1 MSGEGESDDSTTI
14 RRKILLSPT
23 MPPRDFLDHSGS
35 PLANLI
41 GQVCLGHFA
50 PLLVHNAVLDSVLNG
65 MLACDQKLV
74 TSRSIPISLRCSH
87 SPVFF
92 GPNSAL
98 TLSLPAIGSYL
109 PRRRY
114 LVWTHSILQF
124 ASLIRQPSPT
134 FTDIGQ
140 LKRFHSIDLY
150 RIPFL
155 SRPSR
160 YSRYCRDWH
169 LTFVEKPRSRLLL
182 FSLAPRSRL

>member
-23 MPPRDFLDHSGS
+23 MPPRDSLDLSGS

-87 SPVFF
+87 SPVFWSQQRADIVSSS
-92 GPNSAL
+92 NWQLLAL
-98 TLSLPAIGSYL
+98 QKIPGMDTFHTSIRITDPSIKSHLHGYWTARMFSLHRPLSNPFPLKALKIFSIL
-109 PRRRY
+109 PR
-114 LVWTHSILQF
+114 
-124 ASLIRQPSPT
+124 
-134 FTDIGQ
+134 
-140 LKRFHSIDLY
+140 
-150 RIPFL
+150 
-155 SRPSR
+155 
-160 YSRYCRDWH
+160 
-169 LTFVEKPRSRLLL
+169 
-182 FSLAPRSRL
+182 LAPHIH